1 MAKFFR
7 ERERE
12 KEEEKKRNV
21 ELRVGVGW
29 GEGGVVVEK
38 MEWEM
43 KDPACGSVLQGH
55 VLSLGA
61 EVFVCGAE
69 RYRFPLHVSAFIWGS
84 AWRGQ

>member
-1 MAKFFR
+1 M
-7 ERERE
+7 
-12 KEEEKKRNV
+12 
-21 ELRVGVGW
+21 ELRVGG
-29 GEGGVVVEK
+29 GE

-69 RYRFPLHVSAFIWGS
+69 RYRFPLHVSAFI
-84 AWRGQ
+84 